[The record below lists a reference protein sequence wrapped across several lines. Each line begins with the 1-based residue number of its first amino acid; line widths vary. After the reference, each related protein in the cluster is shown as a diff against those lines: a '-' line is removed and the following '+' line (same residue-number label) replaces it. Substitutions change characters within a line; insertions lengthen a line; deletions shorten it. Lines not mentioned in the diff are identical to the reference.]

1 MTTKEKQREAKPIS
15 PEARP
20 AHRHCD
26 YATRVQAHLAKHA
39 GALALIQKTIAEIID
54 PTRTYQSSE
63 VYALIDKR
71 IERDRTF
78 FDALHRLG
86 FAGQSGFG
94 SLTARDAGVAFAAA
108 VKREYGGKPTKRERA
123 LAIKRLMGK
132 LDVALSDIEAARS
145 NSAHC

>member
-1 MTTKEKQREAKPIS
+1 MPRKENRRELKPFP
-15 PEARP
+15 PEPRP

-63 VYALIDKR
+63 VYALINKR

-86 FAGQSGFG
+86 FAGQSGFC
-94 SLTARDAGVAFAAA
+94 SLTARDA
-108 VKREYGGKPTKRERA
+108 
-123 LAIKRLMGK
+123 
-132 LDVALSDIEAARS
+132 
-145 NSAHC
+145 

>member
-1 MTTKEKQREAKPIS
+1 MTTKEKQREAKPMS

-39 GALALIQKTIAEIID
+39 GALALIQKTIAEITD
-54 PTRTYQSSE
+54 PTRTYQSGE
-63 VYALIDKR
+63 VYALINKR

-94 SLTARDAGVAFAAA
+94 SLTARACWSCVRCRRKARVWRQADQARARRRYQAAD
-108 VKREYGGKPTKRERA
+108 G
-123 LAIKRLMGK
+123 
-132 LDVALSDIEAARS
+132 
-145 NSAHC
+145 